1 MASMRTPT
9 LNETTLAQALW
20 PQSPAAAPTAV
31 LRATVLG
38 VIGIALLT
46 LSAKVQVPFY
56 PVPMTMQ
63 TLVVLALGA
72 AYGWRLGSATV
83 FAYLAAG
90 AAGLPVFAGT
100 PEQGIGLAYIMGPT
114 GGYLLGFLA
123 GAAVVGVLAER
134 GWDRSAGRLFAAM
147 FIGHIVIFA
156 LGIAWLAP
164 HLGWA
169 KAWVVGVAPFYSATL
184 LKTALATAL
193 LRGAWR
199 FAEK

>member
-1 MASMRTPT
+1 MASTRTQT

-20 PQSPAAAPTAV
+20 PQAGTATAM
-31 LRATVLG
+31 RATVLA
-38 VIGIALLT
+38 VLGIALLT

-63 TLVVLALGA
+63 SLVVLAIGA
-72 AYGWRLGSATV
+72 AYGSRLGGATV
-83 FAYLAAG
+83 LAYLAAG

-100 PEQGIGLAYIMGPT
+100 PEKGIGLAYMMGPT

-123 GAAVVGVLAER
+123 AAITAGWLAER

-147 FIGHIVIFA
+147 FIGHAVIFA

-164 HLGWA
+164 HLGWS
-169 KAWVVGVAPFYSATL
+169 KAWLVGVAPFYWATL

-199 FAEK
+199 WAARD